1 MEASRY
7 FKILL
12 SRKGIILLTTLV
24 AVVAI
29 WFGTSQMKPIY
40 TAVTKLRVIPLG
52 TNLPDYGTYVYFD
65 RLASTYSEII
75 KSEPVLNEAK
85 KRLGLEKLPDFRIE
99 TIPQTELMRL
109 SVDDTNPQLAMDVC
123 NTLATILIT
132 QNQSLYKADNGGVQ
146 SVLKDRLNQIESEIN
161 KSIEERSGLLNAVP
175 RDNDR
180 IAELDRAIEARQQT
194 YSLTLASYNQVLVA
208 QSAMANALNIVE
220 PATLPQDPSGPSI
233 NRNVILGGLAGLM
246 GGVALAYLVEGMNP
260 RVYTDKHVE
269 VTAGSSIVGRIP
281 HIKRA
286 FRKDV
291 FKGDPIAAEAFR
303 RLRTNVFST
312 AKHARLVLI
321 TSAVAKDGKSTT
333 AVNLARAIARAG
345 QRCLVVDCDTR
356 KPTLHTLFGVP
367 NQVGLSNVLREQ
379 ATLEEALCD
388 TSLPQLNVLPAGPL
402 LPNSAETFD
411 TERMTVFISTL
422 MNQYE
427 IVIFDGPPL
436 LAVTDSAVLAQN
448 ASGVLLVVDPA
459 RSGQRAIT
467 AAREQLDRVGA
478 NLIGIVLNRAP
489 EASGA
494 NQYKQY
500 ARQRR

>member
-7 FKILL
+7 FKVLL
-12 SRKGIILLTTLV
+12 SRKSIILLTTIIAV
-24 AVVAI
+24 AAI
-29 WFGTSQMKPIY
+29 WFGTSQMKPVY

-65 RLASTYSEII
+65 RLVSTYSEII
-75 KSEPVLNEAK
+75 KSEPTLNEAR
-85 KRLGLEKLPDFRIE
+85 KRLGLAKLPDFRIE

-109 SVDDTNPQLAMDVC
+109 SVDDNDPQLAMDVC
-123 NTLATILIT
+123 NTLAAILIT

-146 SVLKDRLNQIESEIN
+146 SVLKERLNQIEAEIN

-220 PATLPQDPSGPSI
+220 PATLPDEPSGPNR
-233 NRNVILGGLAGLM
+233 NRNVLLGGVAGLM
-246 GGVALAYLVEGMNP
+246 GGIVLAYVMEGVNP
-260 RVYTDKHVE
+260 RVYTDKQVE
-269 VTAGSSIVGRIP
+269 STTGSSIIGRIP
-281 HIKRA
+281 RIKRA

-291 FKGDPIAAEAFR
+291 FKGDPIAAEAVR

-312 AKHARLVLI
+312 AKHARLVLV
-321 TSAVAKDGKSTT
+321 TSPVAKDGKSTT

-356 KPTLHTLFGVP
+356 LPALHTMFGVP

-379 ATLEEALCD
+379 VSLAEALCE
-388 TSLPQLNVLPAGPL
+388 TALPELNVLPAGPV
-402 LPNSAETFD
+402 LPNSAEVFD
-411 TERMTVFISTL
+411 SERMTILVGEL

-427 IVIFDGPPL
+427 IVILDGPPL

-448 ASGVLLVVDPA
+448 ASGVLLVVDQA
-459 RSGQRAIT
+459 RSDQKTIV
-467 AAREQLDRVGA
+467 AAREQLEQVGA
-478 NLIGIVLNRAP
+478 NLVGVVLNRAP
-489 EASGA
+489 HGSGV
-494 NQYKQY
+494 NQYKHY